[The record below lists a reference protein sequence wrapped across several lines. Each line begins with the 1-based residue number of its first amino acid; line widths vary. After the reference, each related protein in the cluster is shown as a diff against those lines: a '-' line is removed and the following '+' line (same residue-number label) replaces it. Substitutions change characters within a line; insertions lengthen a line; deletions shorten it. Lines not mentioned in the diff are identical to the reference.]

1 MHFSAWELFLVV
13 GPYFVLCCRPEV
25 QRNSCLPSPASLN
38 PWLLRFFIGSWT
50 FLCEFKFHFPLVIAS
65 LVMHPVL
72 AAVSSSC
79 HTTCHL
85 TNKLLTLQSWSQSL
99 LLQKPKLRH
108 TATLDQVSLE
118 GGDSLARYLFPII
131 SLNFQL
137 GWCSHNLRS
146 WTGFTESINLVIFY
160 TKLCVYVHFFF
171 WGKK

>member
-1 MHFSAWELFLVV
+1 M
-13 GPYFVLCCRPEV
+13 
-25 QRNSCLPSPASLN
+25 
-38 PWLLRFFIGSWT
+38 
-50 FLCEFKFHFPLVIAS
+50 IAS

-108 TATLDQVSLE
+108 TATLDKVSLE

-160 TKLCVYVHFFF
+160 TKLCVYVHFFLGKEVMSF
-171 WGKK
+171 WILIGIFQHIKNHLSIVSSFSAKDYQRNVFEHWSYQL